1 MHFIC
6 CGWVNRYFSKVK
18 GEFCE
23 DVLGLTQIHGHT
35 RGKDIYEAIKMLNE
49 RGIDIQTA
57 VSIATDGLPES
68 LLQGKCSFC
77 CFTLDGRV
85 AMLRIP
91 RIGCTWIEVYVRK
104 RDRGTGCLTRWLSRG
119 RVPKPGLE
127 YLEFLQDDDNMELVA
142 FFGRHNISSKG
153 VQSQAPRQ
161 HSGRP
166 DGSSTLLPK
175 MAGELWKWSA
185 LEVWSTAC

>member
-1 MHFIC
+1 MDAQCISFAVDESTDSTDKTQLC
-6 CGWVNRYFSKVK
+6 VFLRYFSKVK

-91 RIGCTWIEVYVRK
+91 RIGCT
-104 RDRGTGCLTRWLSRG
+104 
-119 RVPKPGLE
+119 
-127 YLEFLQDDDNMELVA
+127 
-142 FFGRHNISSKG
+142 
-153 VQSQAPRQ
+153 
-161 HSGRP
+161 
-166 DGSSTLLPK
+166 
-175 MAGELWKWSA
+175 
-185 LEVWSTAC
+185 

>member
-1 MHFIC
+1 MFGCDSWDWGRRYRKCQRNSSKHHYPTALRPVKQTNKTLKKQFWCYHGCTVHFIC

-91 RIGCTWIEVYVRK
+91 RIGCTWIEYMCGKEIEGQGV
-104 RDRGTGCLTRWLSRG
+104 L
-119 RVPKPGLE
+119 PGGWAGE
-127 YLEFLQDDDNMELVA
+127 EC
-142 FFGRHNISSKG
+142 
-153 VQSQAPRQ
+153 QSQA
-161 HSGRP
+161 
-166 DGSSTLLPK
+166 
-175 MAGELWKWSA
+175 
-185 LEVWSTAC
+185 